1 MNIAN
6 GRLSQRRFYQSHSST
21 AQHFLVGSMAK
32 NCRSHTNSRSSG
44 THALQEHVPSQ
55 ESTLTCWEFIQVLIF
70 FSSKGHLKHMHLCYH
85 EVLIFFLN
93 WSLLYPFIYLFKRK
107 GKDGKREVQL
117 IIECA
122 ERCTNNALR
131 SSEKWKSTVGLHV
144 PHYCVLLSFLSFIR
158 HSVQKKKFTWAQF
171 TYGLWTDRTSRVP
184 RPQET
189 KQNSHITRI
198 SRCFMLCCGGVLLL
212 QPVPSFSFHCLE
224 IEQRNVAI
232 LPLKTR
238 MHIY

>member
-6 GRLSQRRFYQSHSST
+6 GRLSQRRFYQSHIST

-32 NCRSHTNSRSSG
+32 NCRSHTNSCSSG

-55 ESTLTCWEFIQVLIF
+55 ESTLTCWEFIQALIF
-70 FSSKGHLKHMHLCYH
+70 FSSKGHLKKMHLRYH

-131 SSEKWKSTVGLHV
+131 SFDEKRKSTVGLHV

-158 HSVQKKKFTWAQF
+158 HSVQKKS
-171 TYGLWTDRTSRVP
+171 SRGHSSHMAFEQTELPECPVL
-184 RPQET
+184 RKQSRIVILQEY
-189 KQNSHITRI
+189 QDVSCYAVEV
-198 SRCFMLCCGGVLLL
+198 SSYYSLCQASLSTVW
-212 QPVPSFSFHCLE
+212 
-224 IEQRNVAI
+224 
-232 LPLKTR
+232 K
-238 MHIY
+238 